1 MASAF
6 RYALDREHGIM
17 AFRCALRH
25 LGRWIKVVGRTGVL
39 VPPGTLLKIDAW
51 CGIVA

>member
-6 RYALDREHGIM
+6 GDALDRERGIM

-25 LGRWIKVVGRTGVL
+25 FGRWIKVVGRTGVL
-39 VPPGTLLKIDAW
+39 VLPGALSK
-51 CGIVA
+51 IVA